1 MFLDQT
7 ESILCVMGWT
17 IAPERAQLTKQEFE
31 CYPHIKELYSNYR
44 VFWDR
49 KRCPGWEPTVIPS
62 ENRAEFEVKKVGWEP
77 KKNIMLSTL
86 KSKKKPR
93 SKKYP
98 HETETFFFSIFF
110 FQKGRFRKVLLFI
123 HSRLFSVVW
132 SSEDSLQKSVLCFC
146 LGGSG
151 NQTPV
156 VQPDLATFTNEKS
169 CPAL

>member
-1 MFLDQT
+1 
-7 ESILCVMGWT
+7 
-17 IAPERAQLTKQEFE
+17 
-31 CYPHIKELYSNYR
+31 
-44 VFWDR
+44 
-49 KRCPGWEPTVIPS
+49 
-62 ENRAEFEVKKVGWEP
+62 
-77 KKNIMLSTL
+77 MLSTL

-98 HETETFFFSIFF
+98 HETETFFFSIF

-156 VQPDLATFTNEKS
+156 VQPDLATFINEKS
-169 CPAL
+169 CPALQSSFLYLFYSMLHFKNIQYHYIVSGHCIITSYYGMYCNLFNYSTDNRH